1 MSQKYSPKIK
11 YFFASFSNDR
21 VLSLDDKTKDYATE
35 IPEVKSIHYRRSHNL
50 GNIRGENLRIWAV
63 EQKNSFLEKNIFIKK
78 TTPQLLGRTGLQ
90 TMKVGV
96 KANFGWLAAVCLMHV
111 DIRFPSMQHARHT
124 WILLLPNKQLSYMRH
139 SGRAS

>member
-11 YFFASFSNDR
+11 YFFASFSNDK

-63 EQKNSFLEKNIFIKK
+63 EQKNSFLEKNIFTKK
-78 TTPQLLGRTGLQ
+78 NYTTIIRTYW
-90 TMKVGV
+90 TTKYESRSKSKFWVTCC
-96 KANFGWLAAVCLMHV
+96 CLSDACWV
-111 DIRFPSMQHARHT
+111 
-124 WILLLPNKQLSYMRH
+124 
-139 SGRAS
+139 

>member
-63 EQKNSFLEKNIFIKK
+63 EQKNSFLEKNIFTKK

-96 KANFGWLAAVCLMHV
+96 KANFGWLAAVCLMHAEYNRKV
-111 DIRFPSMQHARHT
+111 CSPCTQIHRCVFHKM
-124 WILLLPNKQLSYMRH
+124 
-139 SGRAS
+139 